1 MKPYPILDQAT
12 LIKTIYAILA
22 ETGLPVLLDF
32 PATDAEFPCVV
43 FHSIIQ
49 TPIYM
54 GAAWNISVTVEV
66 WSDKHFNPR
75 IPHGGIP
82 NPAEKQGAD
91 YYTDIKSLLIGSNF
105 MCERDI
111 PTIRDEITD
120 KIRYMGYF
128 GTRWNAT
135 TNEFERRN

>member
-1 MKPYPILDQAT
+1 MNQPYPILSQRT
-12 LIKTIYAILA
+12 LIIRISEIL
-22 ETGLPVLLDF
+22 EQTGLPVLLDF

-66 WSDKHFNPR
+66 WGNKHIDPINES
-75 IPHGGIP
+75 
-82 NPAEKQGAD
+82 NKETAD
-91 YYTDIKSLLIGSNF
+91 YYTEIKSLLIGENF

-111 PTIRDEITD
+111 PTIHDPITD
-120 KIRYMGYF
+120 KVRYSNF
-128 GTRWNAT
+128 S
-135 TNEFERRN
+135 

>member
-1 MKPYPILDQAT
+1 MKQPYPILDQTT

-22 ETGLPVLLDF
+22 QTELPVLLDF
-32 PATDAEFPCVV
+32 PASDAEFPCVV

-66 WSDKHFNPR
+66 WSDKHFDPKD
-75 IPHGGIP
+75 IT
-82 NPAEKQGAD
+82 AKQCAD
-91 YYTDIKSLLIGSNF
+91 YYTEIKSLLIGSNF

-111 PTIRDEITD
+111 PAIYDEITG

>member
-1 MKPYPILDQAT
+1 MNQTYPILSQRT
-12 LIKTIYAILA
+12 LIIRISEIL
-22 ETGLPVLLDF
+22 EKTGLPVLLDF
-32 PATDAEFPCVV
+32 PATDAGFPCVI

-66 WSDKHFNPR
+66 WGKKNIDPMNESNK
-75 IPHGGIP
+75 
-82 NPAEKQGAD
+82 ETAD
-91 YYTDIKSLLIGSNF
+91 YYTEVKSLLIGENF

-111 PTIRDEITD
+111 PAIHDEITD

-135 TNEFERRN
+135 TNEFERRK